1 MASVDGV
8 SAQVR
13 RIAILVTSLDSAAG
27 RQLLLAMP
35 SQLARD
41 VRKAM
46 ASLSSI
52 DPEEQRQ
59 VLAEFRK
66 QAISS
71 GTPRGA
77 SAIEP
82 APARPTATAAA
93 SPSPRAHVASASE
106 SSPVR
111 TEPARDPAADV
122 AFEADDEDLA
132 GVDGARPW
140 AQLDVAALTDL
151 LRGERPLVIAV
162 VLSQLQSRR
171 AARLLEQFP
180 REQHRAVLANLAR
193 LGEIDPE
200 AMQAIDEHLA
210 SRIAD
215 YHHRCDSQ
223 SESAGRMQELLAAA
237 SPELRGHWQE
247 IIADSDHQLATRLGI
262 ASAPKAA
269 PASVATSAAAHAA
282 AWSTRFDEA
291 TENAAPAEH
300 QAAMHAAADADSEPV
315 VLPFPTSAQSEP
327 APVAATPAAASNA
340 PAAAA
345 QESAPAITTLD
356 QILEL
361 PPRTIARVL
370 AAAHGEVV
378 LLALAG
384 ASPSFMQRFTAMLEK
399 SDARALQARLR
410 ALGAI
415 NLQDIDEAQRRL
427 CELASYIVGQM
438 RMRRPIATAS
448 RAAA

>member
-1 MASVDGV
+1 MDGV

-71 GTPRGA
+71 GTPRAA
-77 SAIEP
+77 STTEP

-93 SPSPRAHVASASE
+93 STSPRAAVASSSE
-106 SSPVR
+106 AAQIR
-111 TEPARDPAADV
+111 TEPARDPSV
-122 AFEADDEDLA
+122 HSAFEAADEDLA
-132 GVDGARPW
+132 NVDGARPW

-215 YHHRCDSQ
+215 YHHRRDSQ

-269 PASVATSAAAHAA
+269 PASVATSAAAH
-282 AWSTRFDEA
+282 
-291 TENAAPAEH
+291 
-300 QAAMHAAADADSEPV
+300 
-315 VLPFPTSAQSEP
+315 
-327 APVAATPAAASNA
+327 
-340 PAAAA
+340 
-345 QESAPAITTLD
+345 
-356 QILEL
+356 
-361 PPRTIARVL
+361 
-370 AAAHGEVV
+370 
-378 LLALAG
+378 
-384 ASPSFMQRFTAMLEK
+384 
-399 SDARALQARLR
+399 
-410 ALGAI
+410 
-415 NLQDIDEAQRRL
+415 
-427 CELASYIVGQM
+427 
-438 RMRRPIATAS
+438 
-448 RAAA
+448 